1 MDHKDYQKINAI
13 YKREQKTN
21 KLLIGDW
28 SLPEFE
34 YLKDCK
40 WRAEEK

>member
-1 MDHKDYQKINAI
+1 MEHKDYQKINII
-13 YKREQKTN
+13 YKRDFETN
-21 KLLIGDW
+21 RLILGDW

-40 WRAEEK
+40 FRA